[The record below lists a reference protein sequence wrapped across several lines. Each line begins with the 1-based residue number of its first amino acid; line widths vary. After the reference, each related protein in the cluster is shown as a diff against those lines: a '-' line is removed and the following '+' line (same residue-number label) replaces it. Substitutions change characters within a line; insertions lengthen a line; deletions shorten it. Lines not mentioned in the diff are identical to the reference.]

1 MEQKQNDMLLNIISN
16 PSFDIRDF
24 QDVGLDVDNTSLQT
38 KDVYQ
43 NSPQIQNTFKNSE
56 GNFDQ
61 TAFNQMYNKAAVA
74 YNYMA
79 NQKADQDFQRYYSKY
94 DPWAPKEKVDQTP
107 QFNINTKEFNPDRTS
122 YSIIKV
128 GKEGPRTKTPAE
140 IAQGMKV
147 HNLKTG
153 ELEDAPEESFFGTVF
168 GDVKVLAAYD
178 ADVDKNGKQRGEAG
192 FDENNIVH
200 HEGELKIDPTT
211 GTYYYETLN
220 GRNIHGKQVLHMGDI
235 ITREDSPLNSIDILD
250 SDDIHKSGIGS
261 FVKNAALIGSLFIP
275 GAAPY
280 IVGATILQQALGL
293 GATLGKIATSSDN
306 GVFNFLQGVSE
317 ATNLSTSRS
326 EYAQQNL
333 WTMENLFGMMAD
345 TVTQLVQQRMLFQQL
360 PKLFGKD
367 GRILTEEGQ
376 KAMQDELMQ
385 RFNAVNPLRGKVPEG
400 ATVDLLNTQQKISL
414 WNQTKATQ
422 ALEQYMKDYYNMG
435 GTLSKAYMTLLTVN
449 DMYDEAKQAGASDTI
464 AALTTLGYAAGEYA
478 LLSTGLGEWILPELR
493 QGRMQSK
500 AMVRALSRDTLR
512 TFEIEGRK
520 ATTAEAK
527 HKFYSKVINFGKKI
541 FNADYAVGR
550 QGTLGKTIQSTM
562 AGGLGEGFE
571 EVSEDVLQDFV
582 KRLYNLG
589 NAAFGSDS
597 RMHTENWQDQYLM
610 DFLGGF
616 LGGGIA
622 NVSSSFQTARASQN
636 MTSQEA
642 MQKLVYTMRN
652 PEEFSDFM
660 KVLDRTEIGNKYL
673 STKEITDENGNRV
686 GYEQGTKDDNQDK
699 FIKDLIKSN
708 INLIQTTLASDGAN
722 LSNEDLLREI
732 LPDLKWQYLYNSTS
746 TAYLI
751 QRYNDLA
758 TQALS
763 LRNEINS
770 SQLSD
775 PKMRENSPEAEAA
788 KAHIKELNDK
798 LKNVQDEIQNIREGK
813 YTARYMADALLETTP
828 LLMNSFLRSATFKG
842 FAETKTGEKFENIS
856 DARLDN
862 LRKEFVEY
870 LHTDAKYDIHQA
882 TEVYLNF
889 QRMFKDYLEK
899 VSNDYLTVNQ
909 APLEQTIG
917 RVNSVVSAENVDE
930 ALENAQKVEDFEN
943 SFTAE
948 DVQGSEEYENL
959 REDFDAK
966 LRSGDLSA
974 ANTVLGDVLNAQDT
988 FLTNLENF
996 LNNINIP
1003 NNIPAVTKQNL
1014 INRLTKLKSA
1024 IENDAAYWEGILDQG
1039 SIFNSGIDNA
1049 IIRLYNLV
1057 YQNAGTTQKSKIDQL
1072 IDQVNN
1078 ASYTPIMEIAD
1089 QFDLAINGNPATFS
1103 KLFEQLRQ
1111 IEDQSAGDVTQ
1122 FAIPKDL
1129 GEQIGQAITLL
1140 QQLEAMV
1147 EGARTDDAGLELIDP
1162 KSGKVKDNI
1171 WGINATLNQVGK
1183 EANEWEDL
1191 PEIDGTAAD
1200 AILVDIRSMQSKLMY
1215 YTTLYGIN
1223 QGQKLASQPRINT
1236 KIAYLKY
1243 NKLKVFADTVPDDWD
1258 KSKLTQAIQAC
1269 VFLDEHSNDTSLNL
1283 SIDDYAKL
1291 KSEQIQLE
1299 DAVYD
1304 FLQDNSDKDFSTLFE
1319 GDFVLTTNKT
1329 LLNETTETIDNNSF
1343 IGWLA
1348 AKGAIKTSTFLK
1360 TLQSI
1365 LNTRPELVPLDSQL
1379 MSVQLAVANA
1389 INGDQVTKI
1398 VNAATTSAINYLNSL
1413 RNDKL
1418 NFVKFLKEK
1427 LNISESLAIVYS
1439 TDTGFK
1445 YIQNNDFFYRWK
1457 NISLIEGI
1465 AGSGKSSAVL
1475 QLTADYLKSNYQI
1488 DNPWVVNTTE
1498 QSKES
1503 LKQKL
1508 GSSGNAYTKE
1518 ELLGII
1524 SNYQTPKVN
1533 EDGSITLD
1541 NTNTVIDSDG
1551 KITSNA
1557 TLKDVSDLPKVIFI
1571 DEISR
1576 FTTQELDILDKFAQ
1590 KNGISIIVAGD
1601 FDQSQTTGKVVVNN
1615 IAPADIQN
1623 IISEVNTAKID
1634 LGNGTVTLPANYQLG
1649 YLIDTSRNNLLH
1661 TPKIGTAIRTENS
1674 QIDINQSAVIA
1685 AQESLA
1691 ADNTYSVDIKLHYW
1705 ENDDELRGTKVVRGY
1720 DQLKQIT
1727 DFLDKVIPTLNGE
1740 KIGFTYFKDDDAS
1753 IFHALSTNQK
1763 YKDHIEFYR
1772 GNTAQGFEAKYWII
1786 ETNPNVDT
1794 ETYMKD
1800 VYTGITRAKV
1810 GSILITPKMWD
1821 QSAQDYNPRINT
1833 GIIGIESVQD
1843 VDSTQIYLNDSEK
1856 KMFNE
1861 KYSKLMDVVL
1871 EQASD
1876 TAQPFV
1882 DRQQSVN
1889 TQQTQQQV
1897 PQPPTNPQPP
1907 VQQPQPPTQQPPTNP
1922 QPPGSSTPTVV
1933 FDQDAI
1939 DKARQE
1945 LNEATKKDIQ
1955 DLQNLYNQYSNINP
1969 TSDEDKKRL
1978 QTFLDEIQKQI
1989 DAKKAIPNSG
1999 IDFNKLQRTVNTLPD
2014 GGKKF
2019 TYQYSDGSTVQL
2031 NPEWINRVFGK
2042 NYTEGSKLISI
2053 TISPNGDIT
2062 LQEQNRTS
2070 TISSTN
2076 NPDLLELIKD
2086 VQQSVGGEVT
2096 TEDGRQKLQDQ
2107 ESKQNEDNIQIPLP
2121 SYWLTSDLVDP
2132 CVQQDINKVFD
2143 IKQTA
2148 WGRYRIDGLYGM
2160 YDDQGVSKF
2169 GFESVKDSVRA
2180 LNQMFGYILN
2190 TSDKNTLITYIKT
2203 ILQTDKKV
2211 SLNYAI
2217 KSGQTTKHPE
2227 GNSANFGKFDK
2238 TEEETEQK
2246 GFRELVAIIGIDGK
2260 DELEIPICK
2269 LNSPQ
2274 SKITSLIG
2282 PEGWKNFVDTSRS
2295 EINLLLQ
2302 LDKNPNHDIWQFIR
2316 NLFEDIFS
2324 TDEINTYLNNL
2335 YQWVDIYIKTN
2346 NSREIYY
2353 CPDDNWT
2360 IASMTSLGPQWDY
2373 DRGKWYI
2380 HDTNRYKQGSPITP
2394 ITDHLNGRVYT
2405 SKVFLINSRDN
2416 TRADGSQYVEFPDS
2430 MFILFSSD
2438 PELNN
2443 SEKLWKQYCKQLDDS
2458 QATRKVK
2465 IKYLQTP
2472 TVSIQ
2477 AYLQSIRR
2485 FTLSGKEGAKK
2496 PPFGNRTTAFKIVRA
2511 VFAAQNSESLLTEY
2525 LGKETY
2531 DYVKNQISQL
2541 NGFSESTLFDKLR
2554 QTSDWGTNGYQ
2565 NKSLNTQFINVLSKL
2580 ISKQTLDL
2588 ETNNFVTGFNQE
2600 QFDNICNLFDST
2612 NNRIYL
2618 AAKIK
2623 ANKGMLKEMD
2633 VTDDFRIN
2641 IDTSGIDNVNTTL
2654 NMVGKLGTDMFVSD
2668 AIFAQWIDSAHRNTV
2683 LTRSGKQYTSTE
2695 NSRYLEGT
2703 SNTSV
2708 QNSFTP
2714 WFQSIVD
2721 WFRKEGITLDPPQ
2734 LPNDSGASQ
2743 FIRVATELQ
2752 KLGFAATVVDGRLIY
2767 QSKQLSNGLKLAIP
2781 TDLSFGNNQ
2790 VITKDVT
2797 GSDNKLYSVT
2807 IEKNGNII
2815 IKEKPVVQP
2824 QRDVTIDKN
2833 TIVNSF
2839 LNASRVIVRDT
2850 PIGKEI
2856 DAIDVA
2862 FQRGDIDSAYN
2873 LFMDFYN
2880 KRQGFTKSL
2889 LRKAGLDDTI
2899 KDQFNACNIIL

>member
-1 MEQKQNDMLLNIISN
+1 MEQKQNDMLLNIMSN
-16 PSFDIRDF
+16 PSFDITDF
-24 QDVGLDVDNTSLQT
+24 QKVGLDVDNTSLQT

-43 NSPQIQNTFKNSE
+43 NSPQIQSTFKNSE

-128 GKEGPRTKTPAE
+128 GQEGPRTKTPAE

-178 ADVDKNGKQRGEAG
+178 ADVDKNGKQRGESG

-235 ITREDSPLNSIDILD
+235 ITREDSPLNSIDVLD

-261 FVKNAALIGSLFIP
+261 FVKNAALIGSLFVP
-275 GAAPY
+275 GVGPY

-333 WTMENLFGMMAD
+333 WTMENLFGMVAD
-345 TVTQLVQQRMLFQQL
+345 TVTQLTQQRMLFQQL
-360 PKLFGKD
+360 PKLLGKD

-376 KAMQDELMQ
+376 KAMQKELME

-400 ATVDLLNTQQKISL
+400 ATVDLLNAQQKITL

-422 ALEQYMKDYYNMG
+422 ALEKYMKDYYNIG

-449 DMYDEAKQAGASDTI
+449 DMYDEAKQAGASDTV

-550 QGTLGKTIQSTM
+550 QGTLGKTIQSTV

-589 NAAFGSDS
+589 NTAFGSDS

-622 NVSSSFQTARASQN
+622 NVSSSFQTAKASQN
-636 MTSQEA
+636 MTTQEA

-699 FIKDLIKSN
+699 FVKNLIKSN

-722 LSNEDLLREI
+722 LSNEDLLKEV

-763 LRNEINS
+763 LRNEINN

-775 PKMRENSPEAEAA
+775 PKMRENSPEAEVA

-798 LKNVQDEIQNIREGK
+798 LKTVQDEIQNIRDGK

-842 FAETKTGEKFENIS
+842 FAETKTGEKFEDIS

-862 LRKEFVEY
+862 LRKEFVDY

-882 TEVYLNF
+882 TEIYLNF

-899 VSNDYLTVNQ
+899 VSNDYLTVSQ

-917 RVNSVVSAENVDE
+917 RVNSVLNADNVDE
-930 ALENAQKVEDFEN
+930 ALENAQRVEDFEN
-943 SFTAE
+943 SISNK
-948 DVQGSEEYENL
+948 DVTGSEEYDNL
-959 REDFDAK
+959 RNDFDSK
-966 LRSGDLSA
+966 LRSGDLAA
-974 ANTVLGDVLNAQDT
+974 ANNVLGQVLTAQDT
-988 FLTNLENF
+988 FLTNLETF
-996 LNNINIP
+996 LRTQQLMLPDNL
-1003 NNIPAVTKQNL
+1003 PAITKQNL
-1014 INRLTKLKSA
+1014 LNRLNKLKSA
-1024 IENDAAYWEGILDQG
+1024 VEQDAAYWEDIL
-1039 SIFNSGIDNA
+1039 NSGIIYDLG
-1049 IIRLYNLV
+1049 IDSTITRLYNLV
-1057 YQNAGTTQKSKIDQL
+1057 YQNSGSNQKSPIDQL
-1072 IDQVNN
+1072 IDEVNN

-1089 QFDLAINGNPATFS
+1089 QFDLAVNGNPTTFS

-1111 IEDQSAGDVTQ
+1111 IEDQSSGDVTQ

-1129 GEQIGQAITLL
+1129 GEKIGQAMTLL

-1147 EGARTDDAGLELIDP
+1147 EGARTDGAGLELIDP

-1200 AILVDIRSMQSKLMY
+1200 AILVDIRAMQSKLMY

-1236 KIAYLKY
+1236 KIAYLMY

-1269 VFLDEHSNDTSLNL
+1269 TFLDEHSNDTTLNL
-1283 SIDDYAKL
+1283 STDDYAKL

-1304 FLQDNSDKDFSTLFE
+1304 FLQNNLGKDFSELFS

-1329 LLNETTETIDNNSF
+1329 LLNETTENIDNNSF

-1348 AKGAIKTSTFLK
+1348 AKGAVKTSTFLR
-1360 TLQSI
+1360 TLQPI
-1365 LNTRPELVPLDSQL
+1365 LNSRPELVPLDSQL

-1389 INGDQVTKI
+1389 INGKQVTKI
-1398 VNAATTSAINYLNSL
+1398 IDAATNSAIYYLNDL
-1413 RNDKL
+1413 RKDKPT
-1418 NFVKFLKEK
+1418 FIKFLKDK
-1427 LNISESLAIVYS
+1427 LNISENLATVYS
-1439 TDTGFK
+1439 TNAGFK

-1475 QLTADYLKSNYQI
+1475 QLTADYLKSNYKL

-1498 QSKES
+1498 QSKEA

-1508 GSSGNAYTKE
+1508 GSTGNAYTKE

-1524 SNYQTPKVN
+1524 SNYQTPKIN

-1541 NTNTVIDSDG
+1541 NTNTIVDRG

-1601 FDQSQTTGKVVVNN
+1601 FDQSQTTGKVIVNN
-1615 IAPADIQN
+1615 IASADIQN
-1623 IISEVNTAKID
+1623 IISEVNVAKID
-1634 LGNGTVTLPANYQLG
+1634 LGNGAITLPANYKLG

-1674 QIDINQSAVIA
+1674 QIDVNQSTVIA

-1691 ADNTYSVDIKLHYW
+1691 TDNTYSVDIKLHYF
-1705 ENDDELRGTKVVRGY
+1705 ENDSELRGTKVVRGY

-1727 DFLDKVIPTLNGE
+1727 DFLDKVIPNLNGE
-1740 KIGFTYFKDDDAS
+1740 KIGFTYFKDGDAS

-1763 YKDHIEFYR
+1763 YKDHIDFYR

-1821 QSAQDYNPRINT
+1821 SSAQDYNPRVNT
-1833 GIIGIESVQD
+1833 GITGIESVQD
-1843 VDSTQIYLNDSEK
+1843 VDSTQIHLNESEK
-1856 KMFNE
+1856 KAFNE

-1876 TAQPFV
+1876 TAQPLV
-1882 DRQQSVN
+1882 DRTQSVN
-1889 TQQTQQQV
+1889 
-1897 PQPPTNPQPP
+1897 PSQPPTPP
-1907 VQQPQPPTQQPPTNP
+1907 TQQPPTQQPPVQQPPANP
-1922 QPPGSSTPTVV
+1922 QPAPGNSTPAVV
-1933 FDQDAI
+1933 FDQDVV

-1945 LNEATKKDIQ
+1945 LNNAAQSDLQ
-1955 DLQNLYNQYSNINP
+1955 DLKDLYKQYSQIKP
-1969 TSDEDKKRL
+1969 TSAEDQKRL
-1978 QTFLDEIQKQI
+1978 QVFLDEVQQQIDSKQI
-1989 DAKKAIPNSG
+1989 TVQSG
-1999 IDFNKLQRTVNTLPD
+1999 VNFNNLQRTLEILPD
-2014 GGKKF
+2014 GSKKF
-2019 TYQYSDGSTVQL
+2019 TYSYADGSNIQL
-2031 NPEWINRVFGK
+2031 NIDWINNVFGK
-2042 NYTEGSKLISI
+2042 TYKNQEDLKYI
-2053 TISPNGDIT
+2053 TVSSDGTIT
-2062 LQEQNRTS
+2062 LQEQNRQS

-2086 VQQSVGGEVT
+2086 VPSDIGGEVT
-2096 TEDGRQKLQDQ
+2096 TDDGGQKLQDQ
-2107 ESKQNEDNIQIPLP
+2107 EAEQNKGNIEASLT
-2121 SYWLTSDLVDP
+2121 SYWLTSDLTDP
-2132 CVQQDINKVFD
+2132 CVQQDINKVMD
-2143 IKQTA
+2143 IKQTP
-2148 WGRYRIDGLYGM
+2148 WGAYRIDGLYGM
-2160 YDDQGVSKF
+2160 YDSQGISKF
-2169 GFESVKDSVRA
+2169 GFDSVKDSVRA

-2190 TSDKNTLITYIKT
+2190 TPDKAQLTEYLKA
-2203 ILQTDKKV
+2203 ILQTDKQI
-2211 SLNYAI
+2211 SLTYAI
-2217 KSGQTTKHPE
+2217 KSGQTNKHPE

-2238 TEEETEQK
+2238 TEEEAGPN
-2246 GFRELVAIIGIDGK
+2246 GFKELIAIIAIDGK
-2260 DELEIPICK
+2260 DELEIPISK

-2282 PEGWKNFVDTSRS
+2282 AETWQGFVNGAGNEGR
-2295 EINLLLQ
+2295 LLLD
-2302 LDKNPNHDIWQFIR
+2302 LFNNPNHPVWNIIKNSLGNSFTSQEI
-2316 NLFEDIFS
+2316 S
-2324 TDEINTYLNNL
+2324 TSLNSLYEWLDVYL
-2335 YQWVDIYIKTN
+2335 KTN
-2346 NSREIYY
+2346 NSREIWY

-2360 IASMTSLGPQWDY
+2360 VANMDSFGPQWDVN
-2373 DRGKWYI
+2373 RGKWYVN
-2380 HDTNRYKQGSPITP
+2380 DSNNLRQGSPITS
-2394 ITDHLNGRVYT
+2394 ITDHLNGRIYT
-2405 SKVFLINSRDN
+2405 SEVFLINSRDN
-2416 TRADGSQYVEFPDS
+2416 TRADGTNYVEYPDS

-2443 SEKLWKQYCKQLDDS
+2443 SDALWKQYLKQLDNPNTP
-2458 QATRKVK
+2458 QKVK
-2465 IKYLQTP
+2465 VKYLQTP
-2472 TVSIQ
+2472 IVSIST
-2477 AYLQSIRR
+2477 YLQSIQR
-2485 FTLSGKEGAKK
+2485 FTLGGKEGAKK
-2496 PPFGNRTTAFKIVRA
+2496 PPFGNRTTAYKVVRA
-2511 VFAAQNSESLLTEY
+2511 LFNARNSESLLKEY
-2525 LGKETY
+2525 LGEDTY
-2531 DYVKNQISQL
+2531 NYVKDRVSELDGI
-2541 NGFSESTLFDKLR
+2541 SESNLFNKLR
-2554 QTSDWGTNGYQ
+2554 QASDWGNFGYTNR
-2565 NKSLNTQFINVLSKL
+2565 SSNTQFINVLTKL
-2580 ISKQTLDL
+2580 ISKQTDDL
-2588 ETNNFVTGFNQE
+2588 STANFVTKFNQE
-2600 QFDNICNLFDST
+2600 RADKIAELFNT
-2612 NNRIYL
+2612 TRNKIYL
-2618 AAKIK
+2618 SAKIK
-2623 ANKGMLKEMD
+2623 NNRGILRVLD
-2633 VTDDFRIN
+2633 VTKDYRIN

-2654 NMVGKLGTDMFVSD
+2654 NMVGKLGTDMFVTD
-2668 AIFAQWIDSAHRNTV
+2668 DNFNAWISSARKNTV
-2683 LTRSGKQYTSTE
+2683 PTRNGRQYTSTE
-2695 NSRYLEGT
+2695 NSRYLNGT
-2703 SNTSV
+2703 TTPV
-2708 QNSFTP
+2708 QNSYTP
-2714 WFQSIVD
+2714 RFQALVD
-2721 WFRKEGITLDPPQ
+2721 WLKKAGIILDPPQ
-2734 LPNDSGASQ
+2734 SANDSGASQ
-2743 FIRVATELQ
+2743 YNRIVQELQ
-2752 KLGFAATVVDGRLIY
+2752 KLGYLATVVDGRLMY
-2767 QSKQLSNGLKLAIP
+2767 QPKKLSNNLKIALP
-2781 TDLSFGNNQ
+2781 SNLSFGGNQ
-2790 VITKDVT
+2790 VIAMNAT
-2797 GSDNKLYSVT
+2797 GSDNKIYTVT
-2807 IEKNGNII
+2807 IEKNGN
-2815 IKEKPVVQP
+2815 
-2824 QRDVTIDKN
+2824 
-2833 TIVNSF
+2833 F
-2839 LNASRVIVRDT
+2839 IVRENPVIQPKQEVTVDKAIIVKNFLDSSRT
-2850 PIGKEI
+2850 VNRNSPLGKPIDNI
-2856 DAIDVA
+2856 DAA
-2862 FQRGDIDSAYN
+2862 YQKGDIETSYN
-2873 LFMDFYN
+2873 LFMEFYN
-2880 KRQGFTKSL
+2880 KYSGIVKAL
-2889 LRKAGLDDTI
+2889 LNNAHLDSNI
-2899 KDQFNACNIIL
+2899 IDQFNACNIKL